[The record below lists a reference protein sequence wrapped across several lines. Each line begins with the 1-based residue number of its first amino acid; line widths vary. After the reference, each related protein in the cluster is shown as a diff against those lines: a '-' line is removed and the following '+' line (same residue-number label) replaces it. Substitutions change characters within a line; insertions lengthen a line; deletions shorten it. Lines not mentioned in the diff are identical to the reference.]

1 MLQVICS
8 LPFVRLNRLS
18 IQRSRVASGEQQGRS
33 SFDAG
38 TRGDLGGGG
47 GGGSSNTSGLGS
59 LRLAKP
65 LTQYQGGRNT
75 TLNSRDLVSTG
86 YAQLR
91 NRTHVSN
98 DEKVG
103 AGANGL
109 LGGSHG
115 VGGGSATAAAAAAV
129 KAKAGGGGG
138 RSSLTG
144 GGGGGGGAAA
154 AAPSIFGG
162 SGAGGASSQGCGGGG
177 GAAGGST
184 VRLPT
189 ISPDKAARN
198 SRVSSGSG
206 AAAAA
211 AAPAPVSQK
220 KLLAKV

>member
-103 AGANGL
+103 GGANGL

-144 GGGGGGGAAA
+144 GGGGGGAAA
-154 AAPSIFGG
+154 AAPSILGS